1 MTNPCTIATLLSQ
14 ATRHLAGAADSASAT
29 LDAQLLLAET
39 LHMSRGS
46 LLAFADRTV
55 EEPARARFEALVARR
70 AAGEPLAYIIGH
82 REFWSLDL
90 EVTSDV
96 LVPRPETEHLI
107 ERALA
112 LLPATY
118 ARIVDLGTGS
128 GAIALALA
136 SERPQWRVHAT
147 DASAAALEVARRNA
161 ARHRL
166 PVEFRHGSWYA
177 PLAGERF
184 DLIASNPPYVAADDP
199 ALAALRHEPRLALTP
214 GPDALSSLNAI
225 AGGAIDHLAPGG
237 WLLLEHGSEQGA
249 AVRAAL
255 VLAGLRH
262 VRSHP
267 DLAGHERVTEGQR

>member
-1 MTNPCTIATLLSQ
+1 MTNPPTIAALLSQ
-14 ATRHLAGAADSASAT
+14 ATQRLQRDGDRGSAA

-39 LHMSRGS
+39 MRMTRGS
-46 LLAFADRTV
+46 LVVHPERPVDAHAH
-55 EEPARARFEALVARR
+55 ARFEALVARR
-70 AAGEPLAYIIGH
+70 AAGEPLAYLVGR

-90 EVTSDV
+90 EVTPDV
-96 LVPRPETEHLI
+96 LVPRPETEHLV

-112 LLPATY
+112 LLPATH
-118 ARIVDLGTGS
+118 ARVVDLGTGS

-136 SERPQWRVHAT
+136 SERPAWQVSAT
-147 DASAAALEVARRNA
+147 DVSAAALEVARRNA

-166 PVEFRHGSWYA
+166 PVEFRQGSWYE

-199 ALAALRHEPRLALTP
+199 ALAALRHEPRSALTP
-214 GPDALSSLNAI
+214 GPDAFLSLEAI
-225 AGGAIDHLAPGG
+225 VRGAPAHLTPGG
-237 WLLLEHGSEQGA
+237 WLLLEHGSSQGPQ
-249 AVRAAL
+249 VRAAL
-255 VLAGLRH
+255 VLAGMRH

>member
-1 MTNPCTIATLLSQ
+1 MTNPFTIAGLLSH
-14 ATRHLAGAADSASAT
+14 ATRHLAGAADPTSAA
-29 LDAQLLLAET
+29 LDAQLLLAQT
-39 LHMSRGS
+39 LHISRGS
-46 LLAFADRTV
+46 LLAYPDRTV
-55 EEPARARFEALVARR
+55 EQPARACFEALVARR
-70 AAGEPLAYIIGH
+70 AAGEPLAYLTGH

-90 EVTSDV
+90 EVTPDV
-96 LVPRPETEHLI
+96 LVPRPETEHLV

-112 LLPATY
+112 LLPATH

-136 SERPQWRVHAT
+136 SERPQWWVLAT
-147 DASAAALEVARRNA
+147 DASPAALEVARRNA
-161 ARHRL
+161 AGHRL
-166 PVEFRHGSWYA
+166 AVEFRQGSWYV

-199 ALAALRHEPRLALTP
+199 ALAALRHEPHIALTP
-214 GPDALSSLNAI
+214 GADPMSSLNAI
-225 AGGAIDHLAPGG
+225 AGGAVDHLTPGG
-237 WLLLEHGSEQGA
+237 WLLLEHGSGQGA